1 MAEKSTR
8 ADIPWAAKHNCCA
21 EHSEDPRPR
30 PWHWVRLPNC
40 YKGLGTVETGDD
52 NHAITVKDII
62 ESPPFQWTRAQC
74 RIGKKEPI
82 GSRVEEEAD
91 YIIVHPTKRVKEA
104 LERAKAA
111 SEKNG
116 LLQSLKAQ
124 LFEARELWKDFKVA
138 REGRREIH
146 RHIALQA
153 QPDDQIHP
161 DSKMRYYALF
171 LRSLP
176 TNDKAVVVHWQ
187 EVENPWEFQAEA
199 KKKKRL
205 PKRMWRKL

>member
-1 MAEKSTR
+1 MADKSSS
-8 ADIPWAAKHNCCA
+8 AGIPWAAKQNCCA
-21 EHSEDPRPR
+21 EHHRSEDPRPR
-30 PWHWVRLPNC
+30 PWHWVRLPSC

-52 NHAITVKDII
+52 NHAISVKDII
-62 ESPPFQWTRAQC
+62 DNPPVQWTQAQC

-82 GSRVEEEAD
+82 FVEEEAD
-91 YIIVHPTKRVKEA
+91 YIIVRPTKRVKEA

-116 LLQSLKAQ
+116 FLQSLKAQ

-138 REGRREIH
+138 REGRRKIH

-171 LRSLP
+171 LRNLP
-176 TNDKAVVVHWQ
+176 TNDKAVVVHLQ

-199 KKKKRL
+199 KEKKRL